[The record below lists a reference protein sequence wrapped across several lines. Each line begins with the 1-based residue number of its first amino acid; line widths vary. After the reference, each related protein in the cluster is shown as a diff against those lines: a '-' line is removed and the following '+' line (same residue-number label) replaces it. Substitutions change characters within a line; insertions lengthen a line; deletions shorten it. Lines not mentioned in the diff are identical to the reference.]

1 MEAKS
6 GKGVPS
12 VPAADRRHEEYDAP
26 AVERVMTAEDLQ
38 REIQY
43 AGFQTVSDPN

>member
-1 MEAKS
+1 MEPKTGKNS
-6 GKGVPS
+6 GDASAG
-12 VPAADRRHEEYDAP
+12 DRHEKYDAP

-38 REIQY
+38 REVQY